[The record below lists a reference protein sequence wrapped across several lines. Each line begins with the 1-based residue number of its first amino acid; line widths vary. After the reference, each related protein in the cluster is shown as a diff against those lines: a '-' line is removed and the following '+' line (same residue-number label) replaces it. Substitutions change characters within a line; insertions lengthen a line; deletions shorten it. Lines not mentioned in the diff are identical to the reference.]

1 MEQTL
6 CTKVSVNIL
15 LVQMMTEGEE
25 RESELRDDV
34 S

>member
-6 CTKVSVNIL
+6 CAKVSVNIL
-15 LVQMMTEGEE
+15 RVQMMKEGEE